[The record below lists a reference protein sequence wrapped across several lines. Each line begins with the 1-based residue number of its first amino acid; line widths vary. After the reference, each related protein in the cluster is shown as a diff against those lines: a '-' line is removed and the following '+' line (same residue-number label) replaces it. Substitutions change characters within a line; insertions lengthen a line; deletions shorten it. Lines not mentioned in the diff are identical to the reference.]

1 MFIDKVILHYL
12 EVIMREGDDS
22 LFFNLIKRD
31 WAFPAFVFSLIG
43 LFGSVFIDIPYPLI
57 LAFGLILFTA
67 FDVFGYGSVEQ
78 STDRENLVRYRI
90 IQTGFQWTLFLLL
103 GIITHWNTW
112 VTIGYIYLWWMGVCD
127 MLFYVLLGKL
137 GDMLNYG
144 NMYWLWWTPIG
155 IWNKLNGRETGGKEV
170 LYITVYSAILWY
182 AIWVLFPN
190 IQRLRLF

>member
-1 MFIDKVILHYL
+1 MLK
-12 EVIMREGDDS
+12 GDDS
-22 LFFNLIKRD
+22 LFINLIKRD
-31 WAFPAFVFSLIG
+31 WTFPAFVFSLIG
-43 LFGSVFIDIPYPLI
+43 LFGSAFIDIPNPLI

-78 STDRENLVRYRI
+78 SKDRENLVRYRI

-137 GDMLNYG
+137 GDMLHYG
-144 NMYWLWWTPIG
+144 NMFWLWWTPIG
-155 IWNKLNGRETGGKEV
+155 MWNKWNGRETSGKEV
-170 LYITVYSAILWY
+170 LHITLYSAILWY
-182 AIWVLFPN
+182 AIWILFPS
-190 IQRLRLF
+190 IQSLRLF